1 MMVAERFKRHG
12 RVRVS
17 SDGRHLVHADGTPF
31 FFLADT
37 AWNGALLSTEDE
49 WEAYLEDRAA
59 KGFTAIQ
66 FITHAPWTAAL
77 TDGEGRVAIENGRI
91 NERAFDR
98 IERRM
103 ERINA
108 RGMLAVPV
116 LAWAANFGKS
126 ARLNLG
132 QTMDAE
138 ALVKFVGYQVER
150 FGRFQ
155 VMWALAGDGKY
166 DWLRARKWRRVGRS
180 VFGARKERAPVT
192 LHPQGFTWPWD
203 GLGDEAWV
211 DVLGYQS
218 GHTEESKWMRWH
230 HSGPLATSWRKR
242 AKPVINLEPVY
253 EGIAPGRAAFDDY
266 AVRRAVY
273 WSLLC
278 APTAGVAYGAHGV
291 WSWTREA
298 GEVLNH
304 IGLGEARPWREA
316 MGFAGSGDMGRVGEI
331 LGGVEWW
338 RLRPA
343 QELIRAQP
351 YGDDP
356 ARHVAVGASEKG
368 DLVVAYL
375 PAGGRVE
382 LEERVARL
390 RYRWICPRSGRN
402 IESGGVLEAPDGG
415 DWVLVGMG

>member
-1 MMVAERFKRHG
+1 MTIRERFERHG
-12 RVRVS
+12 RVGVS
-17 SDGRHLVHADGTPF
+17 SDGTHLAHADGTPF

-37 AWNGALLSTEDE
+37 AWNGALLSTEAE
-49 WEAYLEDRAA
+49 WEEYLEDRAA

-77 TDGEGRVAIENGRI
+77 TDGEGWVSIENGRI

-98 IERRM
+98 IEKRM

-126 ARLNLG
+126 ARLNVG
-132 QTMDAE
+132 HTMDPDT
-138 ALVKFVGYQVER
+138 LVKFVGYQVER
-150 FGRFQ
+150 LGRHQ
-155 VMWALAGDGKY
+155 VMWVLAGDGKY
-166 DWLRARKWRRVGRS
+166 NWLRARKWKRVGRL
-180 VFGARKERAPVT
+180 VFGARKDRAPVT
-192 LHPQGFTWPWD
+192 LHPQGFTWPWN

-211 DVLGYQS
+211 DVFGYQS
-218 GHTEESKWMRWH
+218 GHTEDAKLMRWH
-230 HSGPLATSWRKR
+230 HSGPPAMSWRKR

-253 EGIAPGRAAFDDY
+253 EGIAPGGKAFDRY

-278 APTAGVAYGAHGV
+278 APTAGVAYGAHGA

-304 IGLGEARPWREA
+304 VGMGEARPWREA
-316 MGFAGSGDMGRVGEI
+316 IGFAGSADMMRVAEI

-343 QELIRAQP
+343 QGLIRAQP
-351 YGDDP
+351 HGDDP
-356 ARHVAVGASEKG
+356 ARHVAVAASERG

-382 LEERVARL
+382 LDDRVAGL
-390 RYRWICPRSGRN
+390 RFEWINPSNGERY
-402 IESGGVLEAPDGG
+402 EAGGVLEAPDQG
-415 DWVLVGMG
+415 DWVLVGAG